1 MAFASPADAP
11 EILALSLEDLCLYP
25 VDPRETTITES
36 SYKTGV
42 SAVAAEGR
50 DITIETAKRKRKRI
64 TFEDFTAQIRSQR
77 RHEKRRRILS
87 SCQYNSHCAVTLS
100 ARLHRIGHVLQK
112 GLVDSVCHG
121 DKSCFVQV
129 YQTAQ
134 DLKDNVTSCW
144 KCDASRPPNTSEED
158 HPGLSDTPGT
168 LSTLTELAGSSRAE
182 LSELIHLQRSDPAF
196 LVERIRGL
204 SQAQLAAL
212 LKRPKYPDDQDN
224 FRAPF
229 TRTRSQQPQ
238 HRASVIYTNELKEYA
253 HAFERSDPLAY
264 LLFNIYAVE
273 SSLDNAESQLRLD
286 VWSSVCAQLYME
298 PDKRYQALINTVIGA
313 FASLHEWR
321 AKQRLELYMV
331 DLLQK
336 SAVMLESLSQAAGDD
351 LAGHPG
357 SPEIEDFVAEAVR
370 ELFGILNDQDGGLP
384 YGALHFGS
392 AILGK
397 LPIPEQSSF
406 RGHLFYGWFF
416 GEHLR
421 VAMHDPEVSDKLR
434 AATVHLLN
442 IDR

>member
-1 MAFASPADAP
+1 MAFASAAGAH
-11 EILALSLEDLCLYP
+11 ETLALSLEDLCLYP
-25 VDPRETTITES
+25 VDARETKVTT
-36 SYKTGV
+36 TLCRTDG
-42 SAVAAEGR
+42 SAVAADGQ
-50 DITIETAKRKRKRI
+50 DITPETAKRKRKRI
-64 TFEDFTAQIRSQR
+64 TFENFTAQIRSQR

-100 ARLHRIGHVLQK
+100 ARLHRIGQVLQK

-144 KCDASRPPNTSEED
+144 KCDASKPPTTTEED
-158 HPGLSDTPGT
+158 LPDLSDAAGTP
-168 LSTLTELAGSSRAE
+168 STLTELAGSSKAE

-196 LVERIRGL
+196 LVERIKGL

-212 LKRPKYPDDQDN
+212 LKRPKYPDDQDS
-224 FRAPF
+224 FRGPF
-229 TRTRSQQPQ
+229 PRTRSQQPQ
-238 HRASVIYTNELKEYA
+238 HRASVIYANELKEYA

-264 LLFNIYAVE
+264 LLFNIYVVE
-273 SSLDNAESQLRLD
+273 SGLDHAESQLRLD

-298 PDKRYQALINTVIGA
+298 PDNRYQALINTVLGA

-331 DLLQK
+331 ELLQK
-336 SAVMLESLSQAAGDD
+336 SAVLLESLSSGDD

-357 SPEIEDFVAEAVR
+357 SPEIEGFVAEAVR

-397 LPIPEQSSF
+397 LSIPEQSNF
-406 RGHLFYGWFF
+406 RGHLFYGWFL

-421 VAMHDPEVSDKLR
+421 VAMHDPEVSDIFR
-434 AATVHLLN
+434 VANVHLLN